1 MREEL
6 SAIQDRLLLI
16 AGGSLLGVLGLVL
29 SVWTSEPVRNVI
41 LDYGGL
47 IGPGM
52 VALGTIV
59 VLWKTLRR
67 RAPDK
72 ETDRNP

>member
-6 SAIQDRLLLI
+6 SATQDSLLLI

-29 SVWTSEPVRNVI
+29 SVWISEPVRNVI
-41 LDYGGL
+41 LGYGGL

-52 VALGTIV
+52 VALGTVV
-59 VLWKTLRR
+59 VLWTTLRR